1 MNVDVLVKL
10 AINAADPV
18 EKTAAPRTP
27 VIMVTNAINRLTVVQ
42 RYLEII
48 AGIVDPSF
56 LKDLNPE
63 KKSLEV
69 TVSPVSGCLNSV
81 VTITEPG

>member
-27 VIMVTNAINRLTVVQ
+27 VIMVTNAT
-42 RYLEII
+42 
-48 AGIVDPSF
+48 
-56 LKDLNPE
+56 
-63 KKSLEV
+63 
-69 TVSPVSGCLNSV
+69 
-81 VTITEPG
+81 